1 MKLSLR
7 QLIVLLMMVFTSSV
21 ADATILNVL
30 NAARKECQRDIQ
42 PALVLNK
49 QLSAAARKVS
59 QGARP
64 SDAAHAA
71 GYAMTQLASIH
82 LEGFHDESELREM
95 LLRRSCKMLGDSDV
109 RDAGYFQ
116 RGSAV
121 WILVGASRGDPG
133 DPVAAAKR
141 ALLLINKARAQAR
154 RCGRDQFAS
163 APPLI
168 LNLQLIRA
176 AQMHSDEMARLRY
189 LDHEGKD
196 GSTPASRIA
205 STGYRWRLVGENV
218 AAGEGNIDLAV
229 SDWLGSPHHCANIM
243 DSRFKE
249 MGIAFASNKDDQE
262 YGVYWT
268 QTFGT
273 PRAAK

>member
-1 MKLSLR
+1 VNR
-7 QLIVLLMMVFTSSV
+7 ITVLLTAMLMSFG
-21 ADATILNVL
+21 ANAAILNVL
-30 NAARKECQRDIQ
+30 NAARNHCQHNAF
-42 PALVLNK
+42 PPLVLNK
-49 QLSAAARKVS
+49 QLVAAAKRVS

-82 LEGFHDESELREM
+82 LEGFNNEGELQQ
-95 LLRRSCKMLGDSDV
+95 LLLQRSCKIVGDDDA

-121 WILVGASRGDPG
+121 WILIGASRGDPG
-133 DPVAAAKR
+133 DPGAAAKR
-141 ALLLINKARAQAR
+141 ALLLVNKARAQAR
-154 RCGRDQFAS
+154 RCGNEQFAA

-168 LNLQLIRA
+168 LNAQLIRA
-176 AQMHSDEMARLRY
+176 AQVHSDEMARLRY
-189 LDHEGKD
+189 LEHEGKD
-196 GSTPASRIA
+196 GSTPASRVA
-205 STGYRWRLVGENV
+205 STGYKWRLVGENV
-218 AAGEGNIDLAV
+218 AAGEGSVDLAI

-243 DSRFKE
+243 DPRYKA

-268 QTFGT
+268 QTFGWPKT
-273 PRAAK
+273 SK